1 MQWLLSSLERERNE
15 LSRFFKKQIAYLRNL
30 NRLVYIMNN
39 PFRPVLGTVG
49 GQLRLEPDFPV
60 VLHQESSMEPPR
72 SLPQDADP
80 LSLNSTEENP
90 PKKEKKRGFFSKI
103 FGGRAPA
110 IKVPCLPADEV
121 EEEGLFDLPQKPTD
135 SVLMTKRH
143 AEVIQSVDDIC
154 KSLESTQ
161 PQRGEVSVP
170 DILPPIPVENLD
182 ALTQTQVKVTGVLE
196 KVADRLEE
204 ASKRDDL
211 VMDSLT
217 QVDGTLAAL
226 SRSSERSVTTMD
238 EMKVFFTQ
246 VSGSMESM
254 QSELKK
260 SGRRYEDLCEKVR
273 KSDQARA
280 AKIAKLQ
287 KRTLMVT
294 SLIGVAVVVALLLV
308 AFGR

>member
-1 MQWLLSSLERERNE
+1 
-15 LSRFFKKQIAYLRNL
+15 
-30 NRLVYIMNN
+30 
-39 PFRPVLGTVG
+39 
-49 GQLRLEPDFPV
+49 
-60 VLHQESSMEPPR
+60 
-72 SLPQDADP
+72 
-80 LSLNSTEENP
+80 
-90 PKKEKKRGFFSKI
+90 
-103 FGGRAPA
+103 
-110 IKVPCLPADEV
+110 
-121 EEEGLFDLPQKPTD
+121 
-135 SVLMTKRH
+135 
-143 AEVIQSVDDIC
+143 
-154 KSLESTQ
+154 
-161 PQRGEVSVP
+161 
-170 DILPPIPVENLD
+170 
-182 ALTQTQVKVTGVLE
+182 VTGVLE

-238 EMKVFFTQ
+238 GMKVFFTQ

>member
-1 MQWLLSSLERERNE
+1 VQWLLSSLERERNE

-30 NRLVYIMNN
+30 NSLVYIMNN
-39 PFRPVLGTVG
+39 PFYPVLGTGG

-60 VLHQESSMEPPR
+60 VLHQESAMEPPPF
-72 SLPQDADP
+72 LPQDADP
-80 LSLNSTEENP
+80 LPLNSTEENP
-90 PKKEKKRGFFSKI
+90 PKKEKKKGFFSKI

-110 IKVPCLPADEV
+110 IKAPCLPADEV
-121 EEEGLFDLPQKPTD
+121 EEEGPFVLPKKPTD
-135 SVLMTKRH
+135 SELVTKRH
-143 AEVIQSVDDIC
+143 AEFIQSVDDIC

-161 PQRGEVSVP
+161 PQRGEVSVT

-182 ALTQTQVKVTGVLE
+182 ALTQVKVTGVLE

-238 EMKVFFTQ
+238 GMKVFFTQ

>member
-1 MQWLLSSLERERNE
+1 
-15 LSRFFKKQIAYLRNL
+15 
-30 NRLVYIMNN
+30 MNN

-103 FGGRAPA
+103 FGGRSPA